1 MARVVRKA
9 DRKEPVF
16 DIREYSLRVGS
27 TTLAPAVSKYLLR
40 NREHFRQSMPVMSDC
55 FFTIDEC
62 EKRLASAI
70 DEHQAGQSLKLL
82 LLMEKA
88 GEMQVIGDLSFT
100 NITRG
105 VFHSCYLGYK
115 IDHEFQG
122 KGLMYDSLHVAI
134 KHVFDDM
141 GLHRVMANYRP
152 TNERSGRLL
161 RRLNF
166 TIEGYAR
173 DYLLLDGQWQDHILT
188 ALVNTRW
195 TQD

>member
-1 MARVVRKA
+1 MSATGRTG
-9 DRKEPVF
+9 PVF
-16 DIREYSLRVGS
+16 EVEGFSLRIGS
-27 TTLAPAVSKYLLR
+27 TSLAPTLSEYLLR
-40 NREHFRQSMPVMSDC
+40 NREHFRRCMPLMPDS
-55 FFTIDEC
+55 FFAVESC

-70 DEHQAGQSLKLL
+70 DEHQADQSLKLL
-82 LLMEKA
+82 LLAEQ
-88 GEMQVIGDLSFT
+88 GEQTQVIGDLSFT

-105 VFHSCYLGYK
+105 VFQACHLGYK
-115 IDHEFQG
+115 IDREFQG
-122 KGLMYDSLHVAI
+122 QGLMYRALRAALG
-134 KHVFDDM
+134 HVFEDM

-188 ALVNTRW
+188 ALVNTQW
-195 TQD
+195 KQQD